1 MSEPT
6 KVKVRCPN
14 AGCGKQLI
22 ITHPSKAC
30 TQQFSCPACKTK
42 FKIGFTVNGAP
53 KAPDTDSVPAGAA
66 APAAPAAG
74 IPLNIAAKPAADV
87 KKTIRSDAFDPRW
100 SIAPSGSSAAVLRIR
115 MHRRLLPASEKT
127 FNLDG
132 IGAWTIGRR
141 DEANP
146 SDIQITGDCSIS
158 RRCASIIAQPGTM
171 STTYM
176 LKVLKSKNPIFI
188 NQRPMTDNECIQLS
202 DGDQIV
208 MGQTSMTFQLK

>member
-14 AGCGKQLI
+14 AECGKQLI
-22 ITHPSKAC
+22 ITHPGKAC
-30 TQQFSCPACKTK
+30 TLQFSCPACGRK
-42 FKIGFTVNGAP
+42 FRIGFTVNGAS
-53 KAPDTDSVPAGAA
+53 KAPDTDSLPAQNSAAA
-66 APAAPAAG
+66 APAG
-74 IPLNIAAKPAADV
+74 IPLGVARKPAPEI
-87 KKTIRSDAFDPRW
+87 KKTVRSDGFDPRW
-100 SIAPSGSSAAVLRIR
+100 SIAPSGSSAAVLRIK
-115 MHRRLLPASEKT
+115 MHRRLLPATEKS
-127 FNLDG
+127 FSLDG

-141 DEANP
+141 DDVTP

-158 RRCASIIAQPGTM
+158 RRCATIIAQPGQM

-188 NQRPMTDNECIQLS
+188 NQRPMTDSECIQLS